1 MFGRLLGI
9 GAIYGFGFM
18 LIKSLFPEPFLL
30 LIAQGDGGREG
41 NLAVLALVYMGAGLL
56 GALLAVPILAA
67 FFMQRRRRMAR
78 AREVPAPYASGANL
92 GVSFGLSF
100 GFAMLIGL
108 ISALLVIAAYAFGL
122 LPPGGVLDPLRLM
135 RASNFAP
142 GIPLLL
148 GWTFAREL
156 LPAMLAGLFLAPI
169 GGGMLYRVYAG
180 APKETAPQPT
190 SGPSERYRQYE
201 E

>member
-1 MFGRLLGI
+1 
-9 GAIYGFGFM
+9 M

-41 NLAVLALVYMGAGLL
+41 NLTVLALVYMGAGLL
-56 GALLAVPILAA
+56 GGFLALPFLGAFIL
-67 FFMQRRRRMAR
+67 QRRRRMAR
-78 AREVPAPYASGANL
+78 NREILSSYASGANL
-92 GVSFGLSF
+92 WVSFGLSF
-100 GFAMLIGL
+100 GFAMLMGL

-142 GIPLLL
+142 GIPLLV
-148 GWTFAREL
+148 GWTIAREI
-156 LPAMLAGLFLAPI
+156 LPAMMAGLFLAPI
-169 GGGMLYRVYAG
+169 GGGMLYRLYAG
-180 APKETAPQPT
+180 STEDSAAQQPT
-190 SGPSERYRQYE
+190 VGPSERYRQYE

>member
-1 MFGRLLGI
+1 MLGRLLLI

-30 LIAQGDGGREG
+30 LIAQGGESSEG
-41 NLAVLALVYMGAGLL
+41 NLTVLSLVYMGAGLV
-56 GALLAVPILAA
+56 GALLAVPIFAA
-67 FFMQRRRRMAR
+67 FILWRWKVRGPQNI
-78 AREVPAPYASGANL
+78 PPYASGANL
-92 GVSFGLSF
+92 GASLGLSF

-108 ISALLVIAAYAFGL
+108 ISAVLIIAAYAFGV
-122 LPPGGVLDPLRLM
+122 LPPGGVLDPLRLI

-148 GWTFAREL
+148 GWTAAREL
-156 LPAMLAGLFLAPI
+156 LPAMLTGLFLAPI

-180 APKETAPQPT
+180 RAEGTAPQQPT
-190 SGPSERYRQYE
+190 TGPSERYRQYE